1 MVSRK
6 LVASCLL
13 ALTLTVVG
21 FGRAS
26 AQATTAPAGS
36 FQPQV
41 IETTFPFEVGGKTV
55 PAGKYEVEQ
64 TAPNL
69 LVFRPASGKGATIEA
84 PVLTRL
90 AKPLTPITT
99 PDVVFDKVNDSYFI
113 SEVWLPGEDG
123 FLLGGIKEPHTHQ
136 RVKATKK
143 QR

>member
-6 LVASCLL
+6 LVATTVL
-13 ALTLTVVG
+13 ALPLTVIG

-26 AQATTAPAGS
+26 AQATTSPDKY
-36 FQPQV
+36 FKTHV

-69 LVFRPASGKGATIEA
+69 LVFRPTSGKGATVEA

-90 AKPLTPITT
+90 ARPLTPLTT

-123 FLLGGIKEPHTHQ
+123 FLLGGIKEGHTHQ

-143 QR
+143 